1 MREISCIDCSSDEE
15 VSCDK
20 SDNRVR
26 SPFNSLSSDPRPG
39 SVEVDGVSDERRL
52 LRKPGISA
60 WCASS
65 TVANADRDVRGS
77 KAV

>member
-1 MREISCIDCSSDEE
+1 MREISCIDCSRDDE

-26 SPFNSLSSDPRPG
+26 SPFNSLSSDSRPD
-39 SVEVDGVSDERRL
+39 SVEEEGVLEERRL

-60 WCASS
+60 
-65 TVANADRDVRGS
+65 
-77 KAV
+77 